1 MQIGK
6 PQRVIVV
13 EPLVMPEPLR
23 REAPEAEPERPVY
36 VPEREPEKVP
46 VP

>member
-1 MQIGK
+1 MQIGE

-23 REAPEAEPERPVY
+23 REAPAPEPERPVY
-36 VPEREPEKVP
+36 QPEREPVSVP
-46 VP
+46 